1 MKSLV
6 ECRQE
11 LNAIDDELQELFI
24 KRMGCIREVA
34 FYKIVHELPIYDP
47 EREAAMVERLCDKIE
62 PGLRPYY
69 KKYLKEILKVSKEFQ
84 QEIISKSK

>member
-6 ECRQE
+6 ECRHE
-11 LNAIDDELQELFI
+11 LNTIDDELQELFV
-24 KRMGCIREVA
+24 KRMACIRDVA

-47 EREAAMVERLCDKIE
+47 EREAAMIERLCGQVD

-69 KKYLKEILKVSKEFQ
+69 KKFIKEILKVSKEFQ
-84 QEIISKSK
+84 QEIIDKSK